1 MEKSMER
8 SDRSMLERSRSL
20 RSKVGR
26 SSRLRSYA
34 VLKLELGGVVVV
46 MGTLRNS
53 DRLQRSASSSKS
65 LESSSIEVFGS
76 SVFG

>member
-1 MEKSMER
+1 MER
-8 SDRSMLERSRSL
+8 SDRAMLERSRSL

-34 VLKLELGGVVVV
+34 VLELELKLGGVV

>member
-1 MEKSMER
+1 
-8 SDRSMLERSRSL
+8 MLEMSRSL

-34 VLKLELGGVVVV
+34 VLKLKLKLKLDGVVVV
-46 MGTLRNS
+46 VVVVGTLRNS